1 MRPIQLAVGIAI
13 QHAASFSLRRVASPS
28 YSLPLSQCGPPQT
41 LVVRWLNR
49 LVMEPSELVNDGNGS
64 VHAVM
69 KADDPRAIH
78 VRSILRNT
86 DGSFVRAGIVDG
98 GKTDSAQV
106 NWLPT
111 GELVLKLGRLQ
122 IEAAAVDRPN
132 VDLILALP
140 RPRALERILPVR
152 AMMVFYIIIIHS
164 ILNLHYYHLTLLQKH
179 APSCLCNNSSRR
191 FVKMSFVFFL

>member
-1 MRPIQLAVGIAI
+1 MIEFTAVAGNACIMRPIKVAVGIAI
-13 QHAASFSLRRVASPS
+13 QHAASFSLGRVISLS
-28 YSLPLSQCGPPQT
+28 YPLSLSQCGPPQT

-49 LVMEPSELVNDGNGS
+49 LMMEPSELISDENGNT
-64 VHAVM
+64 HAVV

-78 VRSILRNT
+78 VKSILRCTN
-86 DGSFVRAGIVDG
+86 GSVVRAGIIDG

-111 GELVLKLGRLQ
+111 GKLELKLGKLK
-122 IEAAAVDRPN
+122 IEAPAVDRPN

-152 AMMVFYIIIIHS
+152 
-164 ILNLHYYHLTLLQKH
+164 
-179 APSCLCNNSSRR
+179 
-191 FVKMSFVFFL
+191 